1 VANDHLP
8 IVGYNPWGVGVPG
21 GIFSEGGV
29 QDTIVVEGGCPT
41 PNTFDVLSAVG
52 ADAVVEMN
60 YHDWRPDSTFAPA
73 VLSQLTVNTV
83 GDTVGFVL
91 SGFSFH
97 YQRDYQAAGFPA
109 RYTHMRHILAYLS
122 NITDAPTGAQPTSVS
137 RNSLDQNVPN
147 PFNPTTTIK
156 YEVKESGL
164 VALRIYNVAGQ
175 LVKTLVD
182 GQRVAGQVYEANWNG
197 LNNSG
202 QPVSSGVYFYKLV
215 ARNFTQTKKMVL
227 LK

>member
-1 VANDHLP
+1 
-8 IVGYNPWGVGVPG
+8 
-21 GIFSEGGV
+21 
-29 QDTIVVEGGCPT
+29 VEGGCPS
-41 PNTFDVLSAVG
+41 PNTFDILEQTGNS
-52 ADAVVEMN
+52 VVEMN
-60 YHDWRPDSTFAPA
+60 YHYWMPGDSTFAPA
-73 VLSQLTVNTV
+73 ILSQQTVNAV
-83 GDTVGFVL
+83 DSTVGFVL

-97 YQRDYQAAGFPA
+97 YIRDLKPAGFPA
-109 RYTHMRHILAYLS
+109 RYTHMQHILEFLD
-122 NITDAPTGAQPTSVS
+122 NVVDQPVGSGTPELT
-137 RNSLDQNVPN
+137 RNNLEQNVPN

-164 VALRIYNVAGQ
+164 VSLRIYNVAGQ

-182 GQRVAGQVYEANWNG
+182 GQRNSGQLYEATWNG

-215 ARNFTQTKKMVL
+215 AKNFTQTKKMVL